1 MIPFQLL
8 YWKLLLCFILS
19 QCANS
24 VVLCVSAGSKVAPL
38 CSTHTLGGSW
48 EDPSSPSKQGNLD
61 WPQIAPGAGWGDP
74 LFAWFAFVMLSGRL
88 SGQRWNQN
96 DDMNLFYNLIEIYT
110 SIQICLYKCEWIQH
124 ISIYSHSVFAQKSSI
139 FGKYKWMMS
148 DAVCSVAVLFKPLTT
163 FRQIWTT

>member
-1 MIPFQLL
+1 ML
-8 YWKLLLCFILS
+8 YFVSMCKLGRLM
-19 QCANS
+19 
-24 VVLCVSAGSKVAPL
+24 CVSRVKGGAPL
-38 CSTHTLGGSW
+38 LNTHTWGGVGRT
-48 EDPSSPSKQGNLD
+48 PSSLPKQGNLD

-74 LFAWFAFVMLSGRL
+74 LLTWFAFVMLSGRL
-88 SGQRWNQN
+88 SGQRRQN

-124 ISIYSHSVFAQKSSI
+124 ISIYSYSVFAQKPSI

-148 DAVCSVAVLFKPLTT
+148 DAVCSVAVIFKPLTT